1 MTERERPEGMSVS
14 EHTVSWHVC
23 RSFSSTHLEDDCPC
37 PQEACGF
44 VARDKADPS
53 CPEHSATAVKTIR
66 RSHRPDACPGHRD
79 PSATAVDWGKIY
91 NEDEAWLAAHADELV
106 ESLEQLRD
114 GDILPALP
122 VAQERE
128 RAAEE
133 RVTIAREALTGFLVR
148 VIDEDRVYMGD
159 VYEDQRGE
167 HTVMDQ
173 YLYMVA
179 VLEGAVRAQERL
191 RQEDM

>member
-1 MTERERPEGMSVS
+1 MSVS
-14 EHTVSWHVC
+14 EHTVSWHVS

-44 VARDKADPS
+44 VARDKVDPS

-66 RSHRPDACPGHRD
+66 RSHRPYACPGHRE
-79 PSATAVDWGKIY
+79 PHATAVTW
-91 NEDEAWLAAHADELV
+91 DELREEILDPEDMPAV
-106 ESLEQLRD
+106 EAFRVELRTSLERWR
-114 GDILPALP
+114 
-122 VAQERE
+122 V
-128 RAAEE
+128 AEE
-133 RVTIAREALTGFLVR
+133 RVSTAREALTGFLVR
-148 VIDEDRVYMGD
+148 VMDEDRAYMGD

-179 VLEGAVRAQERL
+179 VLEGAIRAQERL